1 MKSII
6 KKKIP
11 HFGPLKG
18 ANRLRKNEKYYNSS
32 DSKFSY
38 KNPSNLNVSSRKGR
52 QIDQQR
58 EKI

>member
-38 KNPSNLNVSSRKGR
+38 KSPSSNLNVSSRKGR
-52 QIDQQR
+52 QIDQ
-58 EKI
+58 